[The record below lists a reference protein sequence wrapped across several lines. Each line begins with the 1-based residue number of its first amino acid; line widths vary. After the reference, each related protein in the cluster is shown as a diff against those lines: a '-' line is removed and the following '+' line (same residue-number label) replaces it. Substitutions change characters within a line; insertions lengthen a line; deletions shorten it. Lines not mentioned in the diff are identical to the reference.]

1 MKTGR
6 KIVVQQKCFLSLDD
20 LNVCD
25 EAIQRENAF
34 VSSKTK
40 LLAQRAMLGMVE
52 GSEVGSKTEPENG
65 LGRSK

>member
-6 KIVVQQKCFLSLDD
+6 KIVVQPKCFLSRDD

-52 GSEVGSKTEPENG
+52 GRKWGRRPSRKTG
-65 LGRSK
+65 